1 MFVKSPRI
9 DLNRH
14 SKIWINPEGEIPKK
28 IIERLKWQ
36 KETRPEDTITLF
48 VNRAC
53 GDKSSSAL
61 ESLRAC
67 GIKIKIIELCL
78 EKNEKQDDPFVIAC
92 FNKALDIAK
101 KEKNLADRVK
111 ASVRATNVLR
121 LMKLVQHEGLYSDN
135 DILFLKFDTASL
147 PTPYLFGQYEGEVN
161 DVHLFGMA
169 INDPLTTDY
178 FYARLVEKMK
188 RPWEKEIT
196 PDEFEPPCG
205 LYLVPGEIIS
215 KIQFGHLKFAE
226 IKDCIITGSDQSHH
240 DITRAKKL
248 LSSEED
254 SLLNE
259 AKSAVASQ
267 EKQYRV

>member
-28 IIERLKWQ
+28 IVERLKWQ
-36 KETRPEDTITLF
+36 KETRPGDTITLF

-188 RPWEKEIT
+188 MPWEEEIT

-240 DITRAKKL
+240 DITHAKKL
-248 LSSEED
+248 LNSEED